1 MSSESLDIY
10 GLKPRTLSS
19 VLDMSESSVSSERV
33 ETPIKL
39 YDVKVVQ
46 FWRGEKESLKPYP
59 LHWAI
64 YVETSP
70 GIGNTYQL
78 VGNQTNYAID
88 IRLNQPLENSGD
100 LRGSHSVGNVNW
112 TELTEME
119 TILSRVDIIHKLPSW
134 NSQDWVDDA
143 LRYLKCWGFSGIVGE
158 TKLAALQEQM
168 LWLLECWPGIE
179 NAVEFVGDSEDLACI
194 LSNRR
199 SARVHRSFW
208 KLHANTRALIEELT
222 TWVSS
227 RTERR

>member
-1 MSSESLDIY
+1 
-10 GLKPRTLSS
+10 
-19 VLDMSESSVSSERV
+19 
-33 ETPIKL
+33 
-39 YDVKVVQ
+39 
-46 FWRGEKESLKPYP
+46 
-59 LHWAI
+59 
-64 YVETSP
+64 
-70 GIGNTYQL
+70 
-78 VGNQTNYAID
+78 
-88 IRLNQPLENSGD
+88 
-100 LRGSHSVGNVNW
+100 
-112 TELTEME
+112 ME
-119 TILSRVDIIHKLPSW
+119 TILSRVDIIHKLPWW

-222 TWVSS
+222 AWVSS